1 EPSAF
6 CMIARIEVAPESWKA
21 LALRTPWITSNVDR
35 FFAIM
40 GELERFFY
48 GKSGST
54 ARLKWSR
61 LLFHRLLHCHAQ
73 IGGAVG
79 DGDAGGAEGGDFL
92 FGRAAAAA
100 DDGAGMAHALARR
113 RGLSGDEGR
122 HGFGDMLLNEL
133 GRAFFRRA
141 ADFTH
146 HQDRFRLWIGLEHPQ
161 QVDETGADNRVAA

>member
-1 EPSAF
+1 
-6 CMIARIEVAPESWKA
+6 MIARIEVAPESWKA

-61 LLFHRLLHCHAQ
+61 LLFHRLLHRHAQ

-92 FGRAAAAA
+92 LGRAAAAA
-100 DDGAGMAHALARR
+100 GNGPGVAHALAGR
-113 RGLSGDEGR
+113 RGLSGNER
-122 HGFGDMLLNEL
+122 RNGFGDLLLNGL
-133 GRAFFRRA
+133 GCPVFRRVA
-141 ADFTH
+141 GFA
-146 HQDRFRLWIGLEHPQ
+146 HP
-161 QVDETGADNRVAA
+161 A